1 MHKIGFTPFVLMA
14 FVLSACSGAQDQR
27 ITVPK
32 AQVDAT
38 QRISYDAVALRE
50 VSLPTYAASEDIYV
64 ADANGSLSMTSGLL
78 WADDPSRAITLE
90 LSRYLSQITGAQV
103 ASAPWPVEGYPDA
116 DIEVRIEDML
126 ALSDNTFRLSGQYF
140 VAPENGRDRAKLFD
154 LSVAIAGEAGATDIA
169 AARGQAVRDLALTIA
184 RDGLR

>member
-1 MHKIGFTPFVLMA
+1 MPKIRLTPFIVVALA
-14 FVLSACSGAQDQR
+14 LSACGGAPEQR

-38 QRISYDAVALRE
+38 QRISHGAISLRE

-64 ADANGSLSMTSGLL
+64 ADENGQLSTTAGLL

-103 ASAPWPVEGYPDA
+103 AAEPWPFAGYPDA
-116 DIEVRIEDML
+116 EIEIRIEDML
-126 ALSDNTFRLSGQYF
+126 AMPDNTFSVSGQYF
-140 VAPENGRDRAKLFD
+140 VAPENGPDRAKLFD
-154 LSVAIAGEAGATDIA
+154 LSVPISGDAGPTDIA
-169 AARGQAVRDLALTIA
+169 TARGQAVRDLAVAIA

>member
-1 MHKIGFTPFVLMA
+1 MPKIGFSPLVFVA
-14 FVLSACSGAQDQR
+14 FALTACSGAPDQR

-32 AQVDAT
+32 AQVDET
-38 QRISYDAVALRE
+38 QRISYGAIALRE

-64 ADANGSLSMTSGLL
+64 ADENGQLSTTTGLL

-103 ASAPWPVEGYPDA
+103 ASEPWPFAEYPDA
-116 DIEVRIEDML
+116 EIEVRVEDML

-154 LSVAIAGEAGATDIA
+154 LALPILGDATPADIA
-169 AARGQAVRDLALTIA
+169 TARGQAVRDLAVAIA